1 MSRFTLA
8 DYGTLIEIIDRL
20 DDAQALEA
28 LAQYAHFTALHKKT
42 YAGTSPH
49 QRLAQ
54 QIDTLKQSLRE
65 CVDCTSTP
73 LTTPKPATPPPP
85 PPPDPQT
92 DLERITLALRTIAP
106 YSDAMADLLDILA
119 TAIAS
124 LDATIDGPAMAIAA
138 KCTATALA
146 YRDRWQRISAGMER
160 GA

>member
-73 LTTPKPATPPPP
+73 LTTPKHTAPPHT
-85 PPPDPQT
+85 PDPQT

-124 LDATIDGPAMAIAA
+124 LDSTIDGPAMTIAV

-146 YRDRWQRISAGMER
+146 YRQRWQRISAGMER